1 MIHFE
6 YVKSCWNHGE
16 SMVKPCWNHAE
27 SMLKPHSNHVFVHL
41 FHFVPVSSVSSR
53 SQCERTW
60 PRRQGKGHHT
70 CDGNDEQWLQSTPIG
85 MISLEII
92 CSFYDILILYIYHIQ
107 CVYIYTHYI
116 KAWHWI
122 LSSSRTNT
130 SNLYEVYWH
139 YLGYVNNSATWKVP
153 PVGYPT
159 PSPIIPV
166 TPRREVVII

>member
-1 MIHFE
+1 ML
-6 YVKSCWNHGE
+6 KACWNPILTTSSFTYFTLFLCLRSHHVLNVSAPG
-16 SMVKPCWNHAE
+16 HAAKE
-27 SMLKPHSNHVFVHL
+27 KGTTPVMETMSSGCNLPQLVWLVWKL
-41 FHFVPVSSVSSR
+41 YVPF
-53 SQCERTW
+53 
-60 PRRQGKGHHT
+60 
-70 CDGNDEQWLQSTPIG
+70 
-85 MISLEII
+85 MIYNII
-92 CSFYDILILYIYHIQ
+92 YIYHIQ